1 MTKKNK
7 ELENIFLKVK
17 NLKKAY
23 YKKLLKT
30 KKINNFMDFSVLI
43 CSGISTTNIIIT
55 IGLVNP
61 ITLIVSGVFSG
72 ITTILKVLKNG
83 LRLQEQQDKLH
94 ITYCQLSDLERDI
107 THNIENNKND
117 HDFIIS
123 VNNRLSLIE
132 DSAIVISLNS
142 K

>member
-17 NLKKAY
+17 NLKKSY

-61 ITLIVSGVFSG
+61 ITLIISGVFSG

-94 ITYCQLSDLERDI
+94 ITYCQLSDLERDLI
-107 THNIENNKND
+107 HNIENNKND